1 MNLIELSFNFFFN
14 LQINRFYLNDF
25 IAETESWHMLS
36 NSPGKGVNSDVL
48 PPARHKHS
56 AVLHD
61 DAMWIYGG
69 MTDLQ
74 ERSDLWK
81 WDIVSKLWT
90 VVKTKQNPGPLHSH
104 AACRLPSSMLVF
116 GGERNGLSTNDLW
129 KFNFSKFFTSIIFT
143 LMHLIIIIFF
153 Y

>member
-1 MNLIELSFNFFFN
+1 
-14 LQINRFYLNDF
+14 
-25 IAETESWHMLS
+25 MLS
-36 NSPGKGVNSDVL
+36 NSPGKGVNSDAL

-56 AVLHD
+56 AVIHD

-129 KFNFSKFFTSIIFT
+129 KFNFSKFYFNC
-143 LMHLIIIIFF
+143 F
-153 Y
+153 YLNSDFILFQSF